1 MKKIVLYIGLIL
13 ALPSEAQEDSFYQLQ
28 YREKVLHYNQDIK
41 AADYQVSMRTEMTQ
55 SARANFLPKLSAD
68 ANFKYT
74 GNPLQLIRTVGDMPI
89 SFEGR
94 NIHYGGSLTLAQP
107 IYMGGSLQAAYR
119 KALQEKS
126 LAEQERRHILNNIA
140 YDADVHYW
148 NAVAGREMVGVAAEY
163 KKAVSRLVTVVK
175 HRVEVEYI
183 DKNDLLMAEV
193 KLNEADYQWLQA
205 INQAEVSNLALYSF
219 AGLETNEDLSTDSIV
234 VALKQGMTEIPDVMA
249 TLVQRPEMQIARSQV
264 GIQESTGKIANA
276 QYLPQISVGIN
287 GSYSS
292 PGYDFTSD
300 LDPNYAVY
308 AKVSIPLYEWG
319 KRKNTRHASRYQIQ
333 TAQENQQKI
342 EDQVRLEIET
352 AYYTF
357 TQSIDQVRLTSSL
370 KAQYQALQS
379 QLNPH
384 FLFNSLN
391 ALIAEIEYSP
401 EKAIEFTR
409 YLSDVYRYILQS
421 QERQMV
427 PLREEL
433 EFLHSFIFLHK
444 VRLGECITVE
454 NRIKPSL
461 LDSCIPPLTLQ
472 LLVENIIKHN
482 IISLSKPMNILLD
495 TEDSPLR
502 LVVKNQIRSK
512 QGIVPSG
519 KGLMNLAKRY
529 RLLCNQEIQI
539 TKDSTCFIVKVP
551 LLDE

>member
-1 MKKIVLYIGLIL
+1 MMKYRNQIGNGFFNVLLFSGLGCFSLFFLVRYTDIPLNSQDILMTPKVYLAVSIIFTGVGLSLLYLSRKIRNAHPSLFRNRKKLIL
-13 ALPSEAQEDSFYQLQ
+13 SSVITA
-28 YREKVLHYNQDIK
+28 V
-41 AADYQVSMRTEMTQ
+41 
-55 SARANFLPKLSAD
+55 
-68 ANFKYT
+68 
-74 GNPLQLIRTVGDMPI
+74 
-89 SFEGR
+89 
-94 NIHYGGSLTLAQP
+94 
-107 IYMGGSLQAAYR
+107 
-119 KALQEKS
+119 
-126 LAEQERRHILNNIA
+126 ILFASN
-140 YDADVHYW
+140 YLL
-148 NAVAGREMVGVAAEY
+148 
-163 KKAVSRLVTVVK
+163 LVTVKWIVGTA
-175 HRVEVEYI
+175 HPFGLQWHGVRMLVITWMIELLVSG
-183 DKNDLLMAEV
+183 LLM
-193 KLNEADYQWLQA
+193 
-205 INQAEVSNLALYSF
+205 INNFY
-219 AGLETNEDLSTDSIV
+219 
-234 VALKQGMTEIPDVMA
+234 
-249 TLVQRPEMQIARSQV
+249 RQI
-264 GIQESTGKIANA
+264 I
-276 QYLPQISVGIN
+276 L
-287 GSYSS
+287 
-292 PGYDFTSD
+292 
-300 LDPNYAVY
+300 
-308 AKVSIPLYEWG
+308 LYE
-319 KRKNTRHASRYQIQ
+319 RNA
-333 TAQENQQKI
+333 N
-342 EDQVRLEIET
+342 LEE
-352 AYYTF
+352 
-357 TQSIDQVRLTSSL
+357 SSL

-519 KGLMNLAKRY
+519 KGLVNLAKRY

>member
-1 MKKIVLYIGLIL
+1 MKMMKYRNQISNSFFNVLLFSGLGCFSLFFLVRYTDIPLNSQDILMTPKVYLAVSIIFTGVGLSLLYLSRKIRNAHPSLFRNRKKLIL
-13 ALPSEAQEDSFYQLQ
+13 SSVITA
-28 YREKVLHYNQDIK
+28 V
-41 AADYQVSMRTEMTQ
+41 
-55 SARANFLPKLSAD
+55 
-68 ANFKYT
+68 
-74 GNPLQLIRTVGDMPI
+74 
-89 SFEGR
+89 
-94 NIHYGGSLTLAQP
+94 
-107 IYMGGSLQAAYR
+107 
-119 KALQEKS
+119 
-126 LAEQERRHILNNIA
+126 ILFASN
-140 YDADVHYW
+140 YLL
-148 NAVAGREMVGVAAEY
+148 
-163 KKAVSRLVTVVK
+163 LVTVKWIVGTE
-175 HRVEVEYI
+175 HPFGLQWHGVRMLVITWMIELLVSG
-183 DKNDLLMAEV
+183 LLM
-193 KLNEADYQWLQA
+193 
-205 INQAEVSNLALYSF
+205 INNFY
-219 AGLETNEDLSTDSIV
+219 
-234 VALKQGMTEIPDVMA
+234 
-249 TLVQRPEMQIARSQV
+249 RQI
-264 GIQESTGKIANA
+264 I
-276 QYLPQISVGIN
+276 L
-287 GSYSS
+287 
-292 PGYDFTSD
+292 
-300 LDPNYAVY
+300 
-308 AKVSIPLYEWG
+308 LYE
-319 KRKNTRHASRYQIQ
+319 RNA
-333 TAQENQQKI
+333 N
-342 EDQVRLEIET
+342 LEE
-352 AYYTF
+352 
-357 TQSIDQVRLTSSL
+357 SSL

-409 YLSDVYRYILQS
+409 Y
-421 QERQMV
+421 
-427 PLREEL
+427 
-433 EFLHSFIFLHK
+433 FLHSFIFLHK

>member
-1 MKKIVLYIGLIL
+1 MKKMKYRNQISNSFFNVLLFSGLGCFSLFFLVRYTDIPLNSQDILMTPKVYLAVSIIFTGVGLSLLYLSRKIRNAHPSLFRNRKKLIL
-13 ALPSEAQEDSFYQLQ
+13 SSVITA
-28 YREKVLHYNQDIK
+28 V
-41 AADYQVSMRTEMTQ
+41 
-55 SARANFLPKLSAD
+55 
-68 ANFKYT
+68 
-74 GNPLQLIRTVGDMPI
+74 
-89 SFEGR
+89 
-94 NIHYGGSLTLAQP
+94 
-107 IYMGGSLQAAYR
+107 
-119 KALQEKS
+119 
-126 LAEQERRHILNNIA
+126 ILFASN
-140 YDADVHYW
+140 YLL
-148 NAVAGREMVGVAAEY
+148 
-163 KKAVSRLVTVVK
+163 LVTVKWIVGTA
-175 HRVEVEYI
+175 HPFGLQWHGVRMLVITWMIELLVSG
-183 DKNDLLMAEV
+183 LLM
-193 KLNEADYQWLQA
+193 
-205 INQAEVSNLALYSF
+205 INNFY
-219 AGLETNEDLSTDSIV
+219 
-234 VALKQGMTEIPDVMA
+234 
-249 TLVQRPEMQIARSQV
+249 RQI
-264 GIQESTGKIANA
+264 I
-276 QYLPQISVGIN
+276 L
-287 GSYSS
+287 
-292 PGYDFTSD
+292 
-300 LDPNYAVY
+300 
-308 AKVSIPLYEWG
+308 LYE
-319 KRKNTRHASRYQIQ
+319 RNA
-333 TAQENQQKI
+333 N
-342 EDQVRLEIET
+342 LEE
-352 AYYTF
+352 
-357 TQSIDQVRLTSSL
+357 SSL
-370 KAQYQALQS
+370 KA
-379 QLNPH
+379 
-384 FLFNSLN
+384 LFNSLN

>member
-1 MKKIVLYIGLIL
+1 MMKYRNQISNSFFNVLLFSGLGCFSLFFLVRYTDIPLNSQDILMTPKVYLAVSIIFTGVGLSLLYLSRKIRNAHPSLFRNRKKLIL
-13 ALPSEAQEDSFYQLQ
+13 SSVITA
-28 YREKVLHYNQDIK
+28 V
-41 AADYQVSMRTEMTQ
+41 
-55 SARANFLPKLSAD
+55 
-68 ANFKYT
+68 
-74 GNPLQLIRTVGDMPI
+74 
-89 SFEGR
+89 
-94 NIHYGGSLTLAQP
+94 
-107 IYMGGSLQAAYR
+107 
-119 KALQEKS
+119 
-126 LAEQERRHILNNIA
+126 ILFASN
-140 YDADVHYW
+140 YLL
-148 NAVAGREMVGVAAEY
+148 
-163 KKAVSRLVTVVK
+163 LVTVKWIVGTA
-175 HRVEVEYI
+175 HPFGLHWHGVRMLVITWMIELLVSG
-183 DKNDLLMAEV
+183 LLM
-193 KLNEADYQWLQA
+193 
-205 INQAEVSNLALYSF
+205 INNFY
-219 AGLETNEDLSTDSIV
+219 
-234 VALKQGMTEIPDVMA
+234 
-249 TLVQRPEMQIARSQV
+249 RQI
-264 GIQESTGKIANA
+264 I
-276 QYLPQISVGIN
+276 L
-287 GSYSS
+287 
-292 PGYDFTSD
+292 
-300 LDPNYAVY
+300 
-308 AKVSIPLYEWG
+308 LYE
-319 KRKNTRHASRYQIQ
+319 RNA
-333 TAQENQQKI
+333 N
-342 EDQVRLEIET
+342 LEE
-352 AYYTF
+352 
-357 TQSIDQVRLTSSL
+357 SSL

-495 TEDSPLR
+495 TEESPLR